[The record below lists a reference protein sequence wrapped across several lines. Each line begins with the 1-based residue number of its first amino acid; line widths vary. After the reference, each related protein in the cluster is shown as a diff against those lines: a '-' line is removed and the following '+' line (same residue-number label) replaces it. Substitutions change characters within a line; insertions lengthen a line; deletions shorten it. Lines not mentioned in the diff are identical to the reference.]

1 MRGARAALTPQPA
14 RTLTLPPTCTE
25 EDFAMLQRPW
35 TPPAIAPRK
44 RYRWTYADLEAM
56 PETAQRTEIIDGDLI
71 VSPSPNLIRHQLT
84 VMNLGVMLRTWVRAH
99 KAGRVFVAPA
109 DVVLTD
115 RRVVQPDVFF
125 VSTARLH
132 LLGDGAAMRGAPDLV
147 IEVLSPSNARLD
159 RTVKFKVYEEEG
171 VPECWI
177 VDPKKRTVEVF
188 ALGDDGYAR
197 HAAGGAGETVR
208 STLLDGFAVLIDDVF
223 EDA

>member
-1 MRGARAALTPQPA
+1 
-14 RTLTLPPTCTE
+14 
-25 EDFAMLQRPW
+25 MLQRPW

-84 VMNLGVMLRTWVRAH
+84 AGNLFMLLQRWARAN
-99 KAGRVFVAPA
+99 KAGRAFMAPA

-147 IEVLSPSNARLD
+147 IEVLSPSTPEGDREANARLD